1 MLKKVLESF
10 TEAQESVIHELNYAL
25 AELTAGRQE
34 EAFNS
39 IRNLRDELVTD
50 VIISRGGLPEEKLDN
65 LIHLKE
71 YKKELNT
78 SATNENV

>member
-10 TEAQESVIHELNYAL
+10 TEAQESIIHELNYAL
-25 AELTAGRQE
+25 DELVAGRQE

-39 IRNLRDELVTD
+39 LRNLRDELVTD

-65 LIHLKE
+65 LIYLKE
-71 YKKELNT
+71 FKKELNT
-78 SATNENV
+78 TTGNENV